1 MYIKI
6 IYYGQMEYTKKYNET
21 FKSDRYVLHCN
32 YNDDLNF
39 VFFFLYIYLKID

>member
-32 YNDDLNF
+32 CNDDLNF
-39 VFFFLYIYLKID
+39 VYIS